1 MKSASRMQLA
11 AMHNTLPPLA
21 CLGPRFHRSRP
32 STRLC
37 PISALP
43 TPTPEPSKPNEL
55 LSKSLGTS
63 LAALAACS
71 LIATP
76 LSLPNSVSAADNS
89 NVGTCLLRN
98 CQGALAQ
105 CLGDATCLT
114 NLACLQSCSGRPDE
128 TDCQIRC
135 GDRYQD
141 KAIDV
146 FNTCAVSEK
155 KCVPQKVDEGLFPVP
170 PECALDTKFDLPSFQ
185 GRWYISAGLNTLFD
199 TFPCQ
204 EHFFATPKGKEG
216 IVYADINW
224 RIPVGD
230 NGDFIPRSTMQKFVQ
245 EKENPAI
252 MLNHG
257 NEYLHYEDDWYI
269 IGSRPDE
276 YVFVYYRGQNDAW
289 KGYGGATVYTRS
301 RSLPPE
307 LIPELKEKAEAAG
320 LDWSKFTLTDNSC
333 PAKPPTRGPIEEFKE
348 DIVTAERFVEYG
360 VEPQLKSFG
369 RGFTI
374 LEQDFE
380 DAAGQIGKDFEE
392 EEEVLAAEV
401 KREAQAAA
409 RLINRF
415 KMEAEMG
422 LPKWLRALPLE
433 VKELVMPMPNM
444 KR

>member
-1 MKSASRMQLA
+1 MNSTSRMQSA
-11 AMHNTLPPLA
+11 AVHATSLPLA
-21 CLGPRFHRSRP
+21 GLHPRVHRSRP

-37 PISALP
+37 PTSALP
-43 TPTPEPSKPNEL
+43 TPTPEPSEPTNL
-55 LSKSLGTS
+55 LSKTLGTS
-63 LAALAACS
+63 LAALATCA

-76 LSLPNSVSAADNS
+76 LSIPPSVIAADNAQ
-89 NVGTCLLRN
+89 VGTCVLQN

-105 CLGDATCLT
+105 CLGDLTCVE
-114 NLACLQSCSGRPDE
+114 NLVCLQACNGRPDE
-128 TDCQIRC
+128 TECQIRC

-155 KCVPQKVDEGLFPVP
+155 KCVPQKVDEGVYPVP
-170 PECALDTKFDLPSFQ
+170 SDCALDKKFDLSKFQ

-204 EHFFATPKGKEG
+204 EHFFATPKDKEG
-216 IVYADINW
+216 IVYAEINW

-230 NGDFIPRSTMQKFVQ
+230 NGDFMARSTMQKFVQ
-245 EKENPAI
+245 EKDNPAI

-269 IGSRPDE
+269 IGSKPDE

-301 RSLPPE
+301 RSLPVE

-320 LDWSKFTLTDNSC
+320 LDWSKFTITDNTC
-333 PAKPPTRGPIEEFKE
+333 PAKPPARGPLEELKE
-348 DIVTAERFVEYG
+348 DIVTAERFVD
-360 VEPQLKSFG
+360 PQLKSFG

-374 LEQDFE
+374 LEQDIE
-380 DAAGQIGKDFEE
+380 EVAEEVVKEVEE
-392 EEEVLAAEV
+392 EEAVLAAEV
-401 KREAQAAA
+401 KKEAQAAA

-415 KMEAEMG
+415 RMEAEMD
-422 LPKWLRALPLE
+422 LPEWLRALPME
-433 VKELVMPMPNM
+433 VKEFVMPM
-444 KR
+444 RR